1 MDIAFFWFLVLSL
14 IAEVLG
20 TVGGFGS
27 SVFFVPFANMF
38 IDFKSVLG
46 VTAVFHLSSNISKL
60 LLFRDGLNKRL
71 LVYIGVPAVIFVIA
85 GGLLSKY
92 IDEMV
97 LKISFSIFIITISL
111 FFLLFRS
118 YVVRATNRNAVI
130 GGTLSGF
137 LAGVLGTGGAIR
149 GLTMVAFNI
158 EKSAFVATSAAI
170 DFAVDF
176 SRTVI
181 YFFNGYIRAEHLK
194 YIIGLLIIGFVGSWI
209 GKQLLFRISQ
219 ERFKTI
225 VLILLLAVGLF
236 SLVNAA
242 NNHGLI

>member
-1 MDIAFFWFLVLSL
+1 MDLSFLLFLILSL

-27 SVFFVPFANMF
+27 SVFFVPFANIF

-60 LLFRDGLNKRL
+60 LLFREGLDKRL
-71 LVYIGVPAVIFVIA
+71 LAYIGIPAVVFVII
-85 GGLLSKY
+85 GGILSKY
-92 IDEMV
+92 IDETI
-97 LKISFSIFIITISL
+97 LKLSFSIFIIVTSL
-111 FFLLFRS
+111 FFLLFKS
-118 YVVRATNRNAVI
+118 YVISATKKNAVV
-130 GGTLSGF
+130 GGTMSGF

-149 GLTMVAFNI
+149 GLTLVAFNV

-176 SRTVI
+176 SRTVV
-181 YFFNGYIRAEHLK
+181 YFFNGYIRAEHAK
-194 YIIGLLIIGFVGSWI
+194 YMIGLLIIGFVGSWI
-209 GKQLLFRISQ
+209 GKQLLQHISQ

-225 VLILLLAVGLF
+225 VLILLLLVGLY
-236 SLVNAA
+236 SIVTAVH
-242 NNHGLI
+242 NHIA